1 MNISPPSHKY
11 TCMFLILGTAYI
23 YAIIYID
30 ITLVFFSLIWH
41 RSFFFLPT
49 TLIFVING
57 FPIWSKFITSIS
69 SSTTPNTDCASI
81 FNHLWNYTS
90 PSTHFILYACSRILV
105 IVCPP
110 PPPSSAVRV
119 FGPKTRMTA
128 VNTDRFR
135 RPYLIRDFHSLE
147 TNPNPVILEVY
158 GQMSTLAGT
167 QRIPQLM
174 I

>member
-105 IVCPP
+105 IVCAPP
-110 PPPSSAVRV
+110 LPSVVRSSGLWPQDSDDSSQHRSISSSIFNPRFSF
-119 FGPKTRMTA
+119 FGNQP
-128 VNTDRFR
+128 
-135 RPYLIRDFHSLE
+135 
-147 TNPNPVILEVY
+147 
-158 GQMSTLAGT
+158 
-167 QRIPQLM
+167 
-174 I
+174 